1 VPTTLVV
8 GVRAGGR
15 GQRGRRISPLQPRRQ
30 ARRAG
35 PPGDDWR
42 MLHRALEADAK
53 FSRTR
58 TYRGASYP
66 EGGDLVAAKAQF
78 AAACEASAQRPGLAE
93 PRAAAAAARRPRGA
107 RRRCRHV
114 VRRRRRRRRGRK
126 RLPRRRSGRGAPSS
140 TSPTRRPAP
149 LRASPCPYSSRCDAR
164 TRPPSVGI
172 AEPL

>member
-1 VPTTLVV
+1 MRLSHSTAAAAHRAVPTTLVV

-78 AAACEASAQRPGLAE
+78 AAACEASAQRPGL
-93 PRAAAAAARRPRGA
+93 
-107 RRRCRHV
+107 
-114 VRRRRRRRRGRK
+114 GRK

-149 LRASPCPYSSRCDAR
+149 LRASPCPFSGRCDAR
-164 TRPPSVGI
+164 TRPPR
-172 AEPL
+172 